1 MQPNNSGLD
10 NVKYGKLPRSVGEAK
25 NVSVNMYMLKLFTLY
40 VCTVQLPCI
49 WNNCHFQGCV
59 LAAPTGP

>member
-49 WNNCHFQGCV
+49 
-59 LAAPTGP
+59 